1 MSHAYID
8 TWIDLDYSSTMED
21 SRYVIGPELAALIW
35 SIVSY
40 RILPHDKIW
49 RKQYFIFKSW
59 CYFNEIILG

>member
-40 RILPHDKIW
+40 CILPHDKIW
-49 RKQYFIFKSW
+49 RKQYFIFKS
-59 CYFNEIILG
+59 